1 MTPSS
6 DLLAGLPGEELVR
19 QGLADIAAGRR
30 TQTACLVSI
39 ASPRLLRAGVLPS
52 DTPLIEEA
60 ELVLYRLLRAEGGD
74 SYSRYNS
81 LLRELVSFEQALDRR
96 QTKALASLNRE

>member
-1 MTPSS
+1 
-6 DLLAGLPGEELVR
+6 
-19 QGLADIAAGRR
+19 
-30 TQTACLVSI
+30 
-39 ASPRLLRAGVLPS
+39 VLPS